1 MSIGLILL
9 VVSSLLILF
18 GVAQRVLDRLRLT
31 DRAALFFAALIF
43 IGGLLPDIPL
53 GPRLSVNIG
62 GALVPLGLCAW
73 LLVKAGTGRERVRAL
88 VASALTGAAVYALGR
103 LLPEEPEQVFMN
115 YNVLYG
121 LAGGL
126 IAYILGRSRRC
137 AFVAGI
143 LGSIIADTVSAL
155 AVWRAGIGQPLS
167 LGGAG
172 ALDATVIAGLS
183 AVLLAEF
190 VGEALERASRGRRRD
205 KTRVFEGGEFRE
217 RSGSK

>member
-9 VVSSLLILF
+9 VVTSLLILF

-31 DRAALFFAALIF
+31 DRAALLFAALIF

-53 GPRLSVNIG
+53 SPRLSLNVG
-62 GALVPLGLCAW
+62 GALIPLGLCAY
-73 LLVKAGTGRERVRAL
+73 LMVKAGSGKERARAL
-88 VASALTGAAVYALGR
+88 AASLLTGGAIYALGR
-103 LLPEEPEQVFMN
+103 LLPEEPEQALMN

-121 LAGGL
+121 LAGGV
-126 IAYILGRSRRC
+126 IACILGRSRRS
-137 AFVAGI
+137 AFIAGI
-143 LGSIIADTVSAL
+143 LGSVLVDAASA
-155 AVWRAGIGQPLS
+155 ATVWRAGIDQPLS

-190 VGEALERASRGRRRD
+190 VGEAIERARRGRRRD
-205 KTRVFEGGEFRE
+205 GRRVFEGGEFRE
-217 RSGSK
+217 RSKSK

>member
-126 IAYILGRSRRC
+126 IAYILGRSRRS
-137 AFVAGI
+137 AFIAGI
-143 LGSIIADTVSAL
+143 LGSMLADAASA
-155 AVWRAGIGQPLS
+155 ATVWRAGIDQPLS

-190 VGEALERASRGRRRD
+190 VGEAIERARRGGRRDRR
-205 KTRVFEGGEFRE
+205 RVFEGGEFRE
-217 RSGSK
+217 GGKSK